1 MFYQICKK
9 WNSLP
14 HRTVLKEMYHQF
26 CFQKLKVYLFCLKI
40 LQRKS
45 NLFLI
50 ELIFSYLTVIICW
63 IIDSQFLKSIARIII
78 FVNTIF
84 VYARAVTFNLPSQVT
99 QFGVSEV
106 LKLHIFCLFKL
117 LLGEIQSLVGTFKC
131 SEDHQRPLF
140 CV

>member
-84 VYARAVTFNLPSQVT
+84 VYARAVTFNLSSQVT
-99 QFGVSEV
+99 QFGVSED

-131 SEDHQRPLF
+131 SEDHQRP
-140 CV
+140 